1 MSSTPSNPRTFAAN
15 TGLGISSKLTPSN
28 SPYPR
33 TPRSPYKPRNFY
45 ESGLSLK
52 RIIGTTV
59 SSPTAFDSLSSSRI
73 FAYTAGAAAVV
84 VNVDDTSKYSQR
96 FFRARP
102 TAVPLNSAANATL
115 APSTPTNTAND
126 SRNRAVAALRDSAV
140 PFSPSTPHTSLEWGD
155 SPTSKTW
162 TSRERI
168 KAATCLS
175 ISRDGKFLA
184 VGETGYSP
192 RVLIFSLQ
200 DTSSDIP
207 LSIQNEHTYGVRAV
221 SFSPDGK
228 YLASLGSPNDGFL
241 YVWSINQRTGA
252 AKLHSSNKCTSFVKQ
267 MIWLGSSIITIGTR
281 HIKIW
286 RVEDPRSASPT
297 KQRFALDGTP
307 LPVAAQPALKTL
319 TGRNVLLGP
328 LVEATFTTLAA
339 ISEHKAIVCSEKG
352 DVCLLDDSEGQKL
365 MKLANTGFAIACI
378 AVDMEARRV
387 RIGGRYGKVKSICLD
402 DLLTPSTPPESPTPM
417 SESVSGSEAGHICA
431 MGYAARS
438 LITVDSKHLIE
449 ISKPDSDLADPQ
461 MSNTPFPAHGDS
473 VLGVRLLSPDNEMKA
488 AFLTW
493 SANGTIVFWDLD
505 GSAKASLTVEVEQ
518 LTGGD
523 DEINQCQVVRASKG
537 AIFLVTGDKYGVL
550 RVINPVTQKCTFDA
564 RAHMSDIQDI
574 ALHESGNVTLIASCS
589 RDRTIQLFRLLSEQ
603 WVLIQTLDEHSA
615 SVSSLFFA
623 ENGEKLISCSTDRTI
638 HVRQLVK
645 KEVGGQDVIGAVP
658 TRIITLKASPVS
670 MAACFADQMGNFV
683 VSLLDRTVA
692 TYEIS
697 SGRLIHSFRATDSEG
712 QDAVVLDA
720 LVMGR
725 PSTISGRPTI
735 LAGVSSTDKS
745 VRIYDG
751 STGSFLD
758 REWGHT
764 ASVTDVALLE
774 VPDSEQ
780 KTLISTGSDGTIM
793 IWDLSPRPQEPE
805 ELAVLSIN
813 RDPSPPKDTPST
825 RPPLRRVL
833 SRAELAEF
841 QRASPLS
848 TPTGNRS
855 PPRIVRRKTSR
866 YGLSSQSPTLA
877 IPPVPSVNSKHFVS
891 ASDDSSIRR
900 STRHRSRSPPQSP
913 KAKDMRR
920 PSLASVDTRS
930 RTKSAGNGNFSEFG
944 TLNMATEQ
952 ACRTLRAY
960 RKKLLSSETVKEEA
974 LKELDQELR
983 LTAMALGEKSL
994 KSKAISE
1001 TVLTG
1006 LLDQYSERLVSMFDE
1021 KLRLARVGSEEP
1033 ELVEEK
1039 EEERERPKTAGPV
1052 IESSHS
1058 KSLVS
1063 TSITET
1069 TTNQTIV

>member
-1 MSSTPSNPRTFAAN
+1 MTSTPSNPRTFAAN
-15 TGLGISSKLTPSN
+15 TGLGLKLTPSN
-28 SPYPR
+28 SPFSR
-33 TPRSPYKPRNFY
+33 NPRSPFKSRGLY

-59 SSPTAFDSLSSSRI
+59 SSPIAFDSLSSSRI

-102 TAVPLNSAANATL
+102 TAVPLNTAAATSCS
-115 APSTPTNTAND
+115 PSTPSNTPND
-126 SRNRAVAALRDSAV
+126 CRNRAVTALRDTAV
-140 PFSPSTPHTSLEWGD
+140 PYSPALPHTSLEWGD

-175 ISRDGKFLA
+175 ISQDGRFLA

-200 DTSSDIP
+200 DNSSDRP
-207 LSIQNEHTYGVRAV
+207 LSILNEHTYGVKAV
-221 SFSPDGK
+221 AFSPDQR
-228 YLASLGSPNDGFL
+228 YLVSLGAPNDGFL

-267 MIWLGSSIITIGTR
+267 MVWLGSSIVTVGTR

-286 RVEDPRSASPT
+286 RVEETRPASPS

-307 LPVAAQPALKTL
+307 IVIPPSPALKTL
-319 TGRNVLLGP
+319 VGRNVLLGP
-328 LVEATFTTLAA
+328 LVDATFTTLAV

-352 DVCLLDDSEGQKL
+352 EVCLLDDTEGSKI
-365 MKLANTGFAIACI
+365 MKFASTGFNITCI
-378 AVDMEARRV
+378 AVDTDSRQI
-387 RIGGRYGKVKSICLD
+387 RIGGKNGNVKSMSLD
-402 DLLTPSTPPESPTPM
+402 DLLNPTTPPESPTLSIIGSNP
-417 SESVSGSEAGHICA
+417 SSEARHLCA

-449 ISKPDSDLADPQ
+449 ISFPGTDNADPQ
-461 MSNTPFPAHGDS
+461 VHNTPFPAHGDA
-473 VLGVRLLSPDNEMKA
+473 VLGVLLLSPGNDMKA
-488 AFLTW
+488 DFLTW
-493 SANGTIVFWDLD
+493 SANGTVVFWDLD
-505 GSAKASLTVEVEQ
+505 GSSKTSITVEVEQ
-518 LTGGD
+518 LPSG
-523 DEINQCQVVRASKG
+523 EEEPVNQCQIVRASQG
-537 AIFLVTGDKYGVL
+537 CSFLVTGDRYGVL
-550 RVINPVTQKCTFDA
+550 RVIDPSTQKCVFET
-564 RAHMSDIQDI
+564 RAHISNIQDI
-574 ALHESGNVTLIASCS
+574 VIHESEGDTLVATCS
-589 RDRTIQLFRLLSEQ
+589 RDRTVQLFRLVAGQ
-603 WVLIQTLDEHSA
+603 WALMQTLDDHSA
-615 SVSSLFFA
+615 SVCGLLFA

-638 HVRQLVK
+638 HLRQIVRK
-645 KEVGGQDVIGAVP
+645 DVGGQEVMGAVP
-658 TRIITLKASPVS
+658 VRIITLKATPVS
-670 MAACFADQMGNFV
+670 MTACFADQMGNFV

-697 SGRLIHSFRATDSEG
+697 SGRLISSFKATDNEG
-712 QDAVVLDA
+712 QDAVVLDS
-720 LVMGR
+720 LVMGL
-725 PSTISGRPTI
+725 PSFTPGRPTI

-774 VPDSEQ
+774 IPDSDH
-780 KTLISTGSDGTIM
+780 KTLISTGADGTIM
-793 IWDLSPRPQEPE
+793 IWDLSPKPPESQELVDP
-805 ELAVLSIN
+805 LSN
-813 RDPSPPKDTPST
+813 RDPSPPKDTSST

-833 SRAELAEF
+833 SKAELAEF

-855 PPRIVRRKTSR
+855 PPRVVRKKNSR
-866 YGLSSQSPTLA
+866 YGLSSQSSAMTV
-877 IPPVPSVNSKHFVS
+877 PPVPIVHSKHFVS
-891 ASDDSSIRR
+891 TSDDSSLRR
-900 STRHRSRSPPQSP
+900 TARNRSRSPPSP
-913 KAKDMRR
+913 KGKDMRR
-920 PSLASVDTRS
+920 PSLASLDS
-930 RTKSAGNGNFSEFG
+930 RGRMKSTGNFSEFG

-960 RKKLLSSETVKEEA
+960 RKKLLSSETVKDEA

-1006 LLDQYSERLVSMFDE
+1006 LLDQYSERLVTMFDE
-1021 KLRLARVGSEEP
+1021 KLRLSRQDSNELLIP
-1033 ELVEEK
+1033 ELQ
-1039 EEERERPKTAGPV
+1039 ERPKTAG
-1052 IESSHS
+1052 
-1058 KSLVS
+1058 
-1063 TSITET
+1063 
-1069 TTNQTIV
+1069 TIPLALSGPID

>member
-1 MSSTPSNPRTFAAN
+1 MASTPSNPRTFAAN
-15 TGLGISSKLTPSN
+15 TGLGLKLTPSN
-28 SPYPR
+28 SPFPR
-33 TPRSPYKPRNFY
+33 TPRSPFKPRGLY

-102 TAVPLNSAANATL
+102 TAVALNTAIATSFS
-115 APSTPTNTAND
+115 PSTPTNTAND
-126 SRNRAVAALRDSAV
+126 GRNRAVIALRDSAV
-140 PFSPSTPHTSLEWGD
+140 PYSPSTPHTSLEWGD
-155 SPTSKTW
+155 SPASKTW

-175 ISRDGKFLA
+175 ISQDGRFLA

-200 DTSSDIP
+200 DTSSDRP
-207 LSIQNEHTYGVRAV
+207 LVILNEHTYGVRAV
-221 SFSPDGK
+221 AFSPDQK

-252 AKLHSSNKCTSFVKQ
+252 AKLHSSNKCTSFIKQ
-267 MIWLGSSIITIGTR
+267 MVWLGSSIVTIGTR

-286 RVEDPRSASPT
+286 RVEDSRPVSPS

-307 LPVAAQPALKTL
+307 IPIPAVPALKTL

-352 DVCLLDDSEGQKL
+352 DVCLLDDTEGSKL
-365 MKLANTGFAIACI
+365 MKLASTGFNITCI
-378 AVDMEARRV
+378 AVDTEARRV
-387 RIGGRYGKVKSICLD
+387 RIGGRNGNVRSMSLD
-402 DLLTPSTPPESPTPM
+402 DLLSPATPPESPTP
-417 SESVSGSEAGHICA
+417 SIVESNPSNEAGHLCA

-438 LITVDSKHLIE
+438 LITVDSKHSIE
-449 ISKPDSDLADPQ
+449 ISMPGSDDADPQ
-461 MSNTPFPAHGDS
+461 MQNTPFPAHGDS

-493 SANGTIVFWDLD
+493 SANGTVVFWDLD
-505 GSAKASLTVEVEQ
+505 GCSKSSLAVEVEQ
-518 LTGGD
+518 LPPS
-523 DEINQCQVVRASKG
+523 EEELPNQCQIVRASKG
-537 AIFLVTGDKYGVL
+537 VAFLVTGDRYGVL
-550 RVINPVTQKCTFDA
+550 RVISPITQTCVFET
-564 RAHMSDIQDI
+564 RAHMSNIQDI
-574 ALHESGNVTLIASCS
+574 AIYESEDRTLIATCG
-589 RDRTIQLFRLLSEQ
+589 RDRTVQLFRLMADQ
-603 WVLIQTLDEHSA
+603 WVLLQTLDDHSA
-615 SVSSLFFA
+615 SVCGLFFA

-638 HVRQLVK
+638 HIRQIVK
-645 KEVGGQDVIGAVP
+645 KDMGGQEVMGAVP
-658 TRIITLKASPVS
+658 VRIITLKATPVS
-670 MAACFADQMGNFV
+670 MAACFADQMGSFV

-697 SGRLIHSFRATDSEG
+697 SGRLISSFKVSDNEG
-712 QDAVVLDA
+712 QDAVVLDS
-720 LVMGR
+720 LVMGV
-725 PSTISGRPTI
+725 PSVAPGRPTI

-774 VPDSEQ
+774 VPDSDQ
-780 KTLISTGSDGTIM
+780 KTLISTGADGTIM
-793 IWDLSPRPQEPE
+793 IWDLSPRAPEFQEPVDN
-805 ELAVLSIN
+805 AIN
-813 RDPSPPKDTPST
+813 RDPSPPKDTASS

-833 SRAELAEF
+833 SKAELAEF

-855 PPRIVRRKTSR
+855 PPRAVRRKTSR
-866 YGLSSQSPTLA
+866 YGLSTQSPTLA
-877 IPPVPSVNSKHFVS
+877 PPVPTVNSKHFNS
-891 ASDDSSIRR
+891 ASDDSGIRR
-900 STRHRSRSPPQSP
+900 TVRNRSRSPPSP

-920 PSLASVDTRS
+920 PSLASLDSRG
-930 RTKSAGNGNFSEFG
+930 RTKSTGNFSEFG

-960 RKKLLSSETVKEEA
+960 RKKLLSSETVREEA

-983 LTAMALGEKSL
+983 LTAMALGEKNL
-994 KSKAISE
+994 KAKAISE

-1006 LLDQYSERLVSMFDE
+1006 LLDSYSDRLVSLFDE
-1021 KLRLARVGSEEP
+1021 KLRLSRQDSNELPIP
-1033 ELVEEK
+1033 ELE
-1039 EEERERPKTAGPV
+1039 ERPKTAGTLPLA
-1052 IESSHS
+1052 SPA
-1058 KSLVS
+1058 
-1063 TSITET
+1063 TIT
-1069 TTNQTIV
+1069 